1 MRPFRSFFLMSLVFF
16 LFLFFARFIILAF
29 IAAAILTFIGFV
41 VRKIR
46 MISHYPYWD
55 DRSYDYSYQHRRYT
69 LPSYEKKEEPLFF
82 ERERETEFDWWK
94 EYRTIKVQ

>member
-29 IAAAILTFIGFV
+29 IAAAILTFIGFI

-46 MISHYPYWD
+46 MISQYPYWD
-55 DRSYDYSYQHRRYT
+55 DRYEYSHRHHRYA
-69 LPSYEKKEEPLFF
+69 LPSYEQKEEPLFF
-82 ERERETEFDWWK
+82 ERERETEFDWLK